1 MESWRRGELE
11 EEGGES
17 RGLCSVMSPC
27 AVSYGF
33 MASPG
38 LCQGTVGPAITPI
51 TAVENVGSWEA
62 AQARHVSQA
71 WQAPMGP
78 RRFAFAYKPPASPSR
93 ARGLLSAQWKPGYH
107 GPGLHRPTTLYKRFH
122 QVSLGRPPEAGS
134 LERASPGPR
143 EDLSLERPSS
153 TAEIRLSQDVEAH
166 PLARTPSRDS
176 LVRSEAL
183 HPLQSAHGLC
193 ARHRVTRVTGHGDA
207 HAAVASFVPKVV
219 NKAAPSKADYKNCH
233 FRAKGTVARYEPSQR
248 HRGARRRALRAQA
261 YRPLAGGFSARKDKL
276 SCHGPGP
283 WTRSWPCTVL
293 HLCRHVVA
301 LPAQGQ

>member
-1 MESWRRGELE
+1 MHEKMESWRRGELE

-27 AVSYGF
+27 AVSCGF

-107 GPGLHRPTTLYKRFH
+107 GPGLHRPTTLYKRLH

-134 LERASPGPR
+134 LERASLGPR

-153 TAEIRLSQDVEAH
+153 TAENTAKSGCRGSSPRED
-166 PLARTPSRDS
+166 PLARFPRE
-176 LVRSEAL
+176 VRSPAPAAERTW
-183 HPLQSAHGLC
+183 PLC
-193 ARHRVTRVTGHGDA
+193 APQNDA
-207 HAAVASFVPKVV
+207 R
-219 NKAAPSKADYKNCH
+219 D
-233 FRAKGTVARYEPSQR
+233 
-248 HRGARRRALRAQA
+248 
-261 YRPLAGGFSARKDKL
+261 
-276 SCHGPGP
+276 
-283 WTRSWPCTVL
+283 
-293 HLCRHVVA
+293 
-301 LPAQGQ
+301 